1 MKADF
6 PQLWAES
13 PSTLRREPTNAELAG
28 GFPCGPLDLPLFNEL
43 MFRLSQEQREL
54 VYAIVQSG
62 QTPNAANTTQ
72 LWEAMKLCV
81 NEFGGDA
88 AQTIINSLSIVGGR
102 LAFFSAGGSW
112 TCPMDVTKAR
122 IIGQAGG
129 GGGGAA
135 NGSAGAGG
143 YGGDGFEGVFGVTP
157 GAIYIVTVG
166 SGGSGGIGQT
176 PGGNGGITA
185 FAPQAGAVMA
195 AAIGGTGGGSALNSS
210 TAGRT
215 GSPGSQ
221 MPITF
226 PFGGF
231 TLRGGPAADG
241 ILLNGTIQIGGAGGG
256 SRFSP
261 TTPSPY
267 GGGSFGA
274 SGYGGGAS
282 GAAGSSNGAPGAGG
296 LLYIEY

>member
-6 PQLWAES
+6 PALWAES

-72 LWEAMKLCV
+72 LWEAMKICV
-81 NEFGGDA
+81 DQYGGDA

-102 LAFFSAGGSW
+102 LAFFGAGGSW
-112 TCPMDVTKAR
+112 TCPDDVFKAR
-122 IIGQAGG
+122 VIGQAGG

-135 NGSAGAGG
+135 NGSAGGG
-143 YGGDGFEGVFGVTP
+143 GGGGDGFEGVFGVVP
-157 GAIYIVTVG
+157 GTIYTVTVG
-166 SGGSGGIGQT
+166 SGGSGGSGQT
-176 PGGNGGITA
+176 HGGNGGITA
-185 FAPQAGAVMA
+185 FGPQGGNVLA
-195 AAIGGTGGGSALNSS
+195 AAVGGSGGRSALNSS
-210 TAGRT
+210 TT
-215 GSPGSQ
+215 GLAVTPAAQ
-221 MPITF
+221 MPVTF

-231 TLRGGPAADG
+231 ILRGGSAADG
-241 ILLNGTIQIGGAGGG
+241 ILLNGTIQIGGVGGG

-267 GGGSFGA
+267 GSGSFNG
-274 SGYGGGAS
+274 SGYGGGGS
-282 GAAGSSNGAPGAGG
+282 GGAASANGGPGAGG